1 MVHMKKKKKKTQLRK
16 KTKESLRMGPCVKS
30 AFSRETEPIGY
41 THTNTHTHTDSL
53 QEIDLHGY
61 FVVVQSLS
69 GA

>member
-1 MVHMKKKKKKTQLRK
+1 
-16 KTKESLRMGPCVKS
+16 MGPCVKS

-69 GA
+69 PV